1 MPAKP
6 PLYRQETE
14 YSCAPACLR
23 MVLASFGLLKTEQ
36 ELCVLCDCAAL
47 GTDAFKL
54 VEAARKLGFI
64 NTRKY
69 NLTLDELKAE
79 LDRGLYPI
87 VYVRAQLA
95 PDTPFQEHAIVVT
108 EITEDEVRILDPTRG
123 RDVFFTSRFLREWEL
138 MRRLTILVE

>member
-1 MPAKP
+1 
-6 PLYRQETE
+6 
-14 YSCAPACLR
+14 
-23 MVLASFGLLKTEQ
+23 V
-36 ELCVLCDCAAL
+36 CVLCDCTAW

-54 VEAARKLGFI
+54 VEAARKLDFT

-69 NLTLDELKAE
+69 NNLTLDELKAE

-108 EITEDEVRILDPTRG
+108 EIINDEVRILDPKRG
-123 RDVFFTSRFLREWEL
+123 EMSFLQTDFLREWGL
-138 MRRLTILVE
+138 MRQLTILVE

>member
-1 MPAKP
+1 MLAKP
-6 PLYRQETE
+6 PLYSQETE

-23 MVLASFGLLKTEQ
+23 MILASFGVFKTEQ
-36 ELCVLCDCAAL
+36 ELCTLCDCAAW

-54 VEAARKLGFI
+54 VETARSLGFR

-69 NLTLDELKAE
+69 NLTFDELKAE

-95 PDTPFQEHAIVVT
+95 PDAPFQAHAIVVI
-108 EITEDEVRILDPTRG
+108 EIAEDEVRILDPTRG
-123 RDVFFTSRFLREWEL
+123 EMSFLQSDFLREWGL
-138 MRRLTILVE
+138 MR

>member
-1 MPAKP
+1 MPMPAKP

-36 ELCVLCDCAAL
+36 ELCVLCDCTAC

-54 VEAARKLGFI
+54 VEAARKLGFT

-69 NLTLDELKAE
+69 NNLTLDELRAE
-79 LDRGLYPI
+79 LERGLYPI
-87 VYVRAQLA
+87 VYVRAA
-95 PDTPFQEHAIVVT
+95 G
-108 EITEDEVRILDPTRG
+108 TRYPISRT
-123 RDVFFTSRFLREWEL
+123 RDRYHGDH
-138 MRRLTILVE
+138 

>member
-1 MPAKP
+1 
-6 PLYRQETE
+6 
-14 YSCAPACLR
+14 

-36 ELCVLCDCAAL
+36 ELCVLCDCAAW

-54 VEAARKLGFI
+54 VEAARKLGFT

-79 LDRGLYPI
+79 LERGLYPI

-95 PDTPFQEHAIVVT
+95 PATPFQEHAIVVT
-108 EITEDEVRILDPTRG
+108 EITEDEVRILDPKRG
-123 RDVFFTSRFLREWEL
+123 EMSFLQTDFLREWGL
-138 MRRLTILVE
+138 MRQLTIVVE